1 MSKVITETERLL
13 IREFNLDDAQDVF
26 EFNANEE
33 VNRYTGDAG
42 VVKTLEDAKGIITNI
57 WLKEYKEHGY
67 ARWAVVLKETNKVIG
82 FCGFKCET
90 RFEGTDIGYRFP
102 PEYWGK
108 GYATEANQACL
119 DYAKEHMDLT
129 HILGDVVQEN
139 LGSINVLKKL
149 GFSYQS
155 QYEEA
160 GFKLNRYELFL
171 KD

>member
-1 MSKVITETERLL
+1 MGKIITETARLI
-13 IREFNLDDAQDVF
+13 IREFDLGDVQDVF
-26 EFNANEE
+26 EFSANEE
-33 VNRYTGDAG
+33 VTRYTGDAG
-42 VVKTLEDAKGIITNI
+42 AVKTLEDAKGIITDI

-119 DYAKEHMDLT
+119 DYAKEHMELDQ
-129 HILGDVVQEN
+129 IFGDAVDEN

-149 GFSYQS
+149 GFKYKEEYQ
-155 QYEEA
+155 EL
-160 GFKLNRYELFL
+160 GFNVHRYELFL
-171 KD
+171 KR